1 MTIGTGD
8 IKLLKPQVLL
18 DTSDGGGAM
27 TSNEVVDGLSNNL
40 FADISELDR
49 TYGRVSLRKAFAAI
63 NTTNVDSYFGSHA
76 IVSKIPEDP
85 RVSVSLFSTRDWFDR
100 RDNAR
105 DKIERYLARG
115 PKWAG
120 HLLETQLDGQR
131 AIQLA
136 LRLNDDEPKVGQG
149 LSLVEDEGKST
160 EYEQFVRVTKTTS
173 VERTFTV
180 QGKDI
185 VRKICTVEISD
196 PLRYTFHGP
205 TVSEYELGSTIKAVC
220 RDTRVANAATYY
232 GASKLTDPGS
242 INDASILVDNI
253 FTQLV
258 PSAQSET
265 PLVDLNAASLS
276 NLYVPGNDNLVST
289 TISGTMGPNT
299 NLYIGSPIIPSSLA
313 LTYSGNTITDAGGI
327 LRFGST
333 QIGTIEYDKGLL
345 KFNASAS
352 SFTGTMGLVF
362 KPAAVPSRIQDTA
375 SISIVQNSRGY
386 NYTITLQP
394 IPQLGSLV
402 VSYVSQ
408 GKAYFLFEQG
418 DGSIKGSDAAFG
430 AGSISFIT
438 GSVIITT
445 GALPDANSEIIFAWG
460 KKSTTFTRA
469 NITPPPTSVL
479 INLSHEQVTPS
490 SVTIEWTVNA
500 VDKTATDNG
509 VGLITGD
516 ASGTINYASGE
527 IKLIPTALY
536 QAGTEFTVDYQWGP
550 ANEQRFDMPTRGVDG
565 TISIILPDIGGSI
578 IPKSVE
584 LKWNVDILDSESL
597 GDIFTTQEFDP
608 VPQPFRRD
616 PLVQSFDDGA
626 GLIKRSDGTLQ
637 PDSSINYTTR
647 ELELNPEFEVSIPKP
662 VFGNKQIGQVKKD
675 VIVNGASAQE
685 TITSYRYQL
694 LSWDYVP
701 TLATMPYDETGYII
715 VKWRTTAASTAAS
728 EVFQADELRFDLTPG
743 FTEDILQG
751 SVRFTLGGKVYI
763 DRLGSLYHS
772 IDPATGAGILA
783 GSIAYQTG
791 AILIEDWL
799 PGTTNTM
806 TIQSLVTEMNIQP
819 VDEVVFRIPIA
830 PVRVGS
836 VQIRAVPIE
845 GNSGGQVIVSADSNG
860 KIASPYMIGQVD
872 YESGVVRIKFGQ
884 KVTVDSGVML
894 EPWYDA
900 GAVFIESS
908 VNKIIKPRPVY
919 ADSIRYN
926 AVGYT
931 YLPLSSD
938 ILGLDPVRL
947 PSDGRVPIFRT
958 GDVCVI
964 HHTEKT
970 VFPGTPT
977 TGTTLDV
984 GRVRI
989 AYAKVMD
996 SLGALLNPNMYTVD
1010 LDAGIVTLGGTYVLG
1025 SLTLPLYAEHRV
1037 EDMALVTDVQ
1047 INGRLA
1053 LNRPLTHNYPDG
1065 EAYASSALIFGDLQS
1080 RAFQKFSQE
1089 SWTNVWADAIIGNP
1103 TTAQYND
1110 TLNPIVTNNRGA
1122 TEEKWA
1128 LIFTNSTSFRV
1139 VGKSVG
1145 QIATGDINTTL
1156 SPNNPATGQPY
1167 FTLAASGW
1175 GTGWAAG
1182 NVLRFNTAAANYP
1195 IWLARTV
1202 LQGPATELND
1212 GFQLQIRGDIDR

>member
-27 TSNEVVDGLSNNL
+27 TSVEVVDGLSNNL

-63 NTTNVDSYFGSHA
+63 NTTNTDSYFGAHA
-76 IVSKIPEDP
+76 IVSKAPDDP

-136 LRLNDDEPKVGQG
+136 LRVNDDEPKVGQG
-149 LSLVEDEGKST
+149 LSLVENESLAG
-160 EYEQFVRVTKTTS
+160 EYEQFVRVTKVTS

-185 VRKICTVEISD
+185 LRKVCTVEISD

-205 TVSEYELGSTIKAVC
+205 TVAEFETGSQVKAVC

-232 GASKLTDPGS
+232 GASKLADPGAV
-242 INDASILVDNI
+242 NDASILVENI

-276 NLYVPGNDNLVST
+276 SLYVPGNDNIVTT
-289 TISGTMGPNT
+289 TISGSIGPNT
-299 NLYIGSPIIPSSLA
+299 SFYIGSPVIPGTLSLV
-313 LTYSGNTITDAGGI
+313 TGGNTIVDSGGVI
-327 LRFGST
+327 KIGST
-333 QIGTIEYDKGLL
+333 QVGTIEYDKGLL
-345 KFNASAS
+345 KFNATVS
-352 SFTGTMGLVF
+352 SFTGSMTLNF

-394 IPQLGSLV
+394 IPQPGSLV

-408 GKAYFLFEQG
+408 GKSYFLYEQG

-430 AGSISFIT
+430 AGSLSFTT

-460 KKSTTFTRA
+460 KKSSTFTRA
-469 NITPPPTSVL
+469 NITPPPTTVL
-479 INLSHEQVTPS
+479 INLSHQQVTPS
-490 SVTIEWTVNA
+490 SVSISWTVNA
-500 VDKTATDNG
+500 VAKTATDNG
-509 VGLITGD
+509 SGLITGD
-516 ASGTINYASGE
+516 AGGTINYASGV
-527 IKLIPTALY
+527 IKLIPTVLY

-550 ANEQRFDMPTRGVDG
+550 ANEHRFDMPTRAIDG
-565 TISIILPDIGGSI
+565 SITVILPDVGGSI

-584 LKWNVDILDSESL
+584 LSWNVDILDSESL
-597 GDIFTTQEFDP
+597 GDIFTVQSFDP
-608 VPQPFRRD
+608 PPEMFRRD
-616 PLVQSFDDGA
+616 PLVQAFDDAGA
-626 GLIKRSDGTLQ
+626 IRKSDGTLQ
-637 PDSSINYTTR
+637 PGSSINYTTR
-647 ELELNPEFEVSIPKP
+647 QLVLNPEFEVSIPKP
-662 VFGNKQIGQVKKD
+662 IFGNKQIGQVKKD
-675 VIVNGASAQE
+675 VVINGGSSQE
-685 TITSYRYQL
+685 TITSYRFQL

-701 TLATMPYDETGYII
+701 TLATMPYDEKGYLV
-715 VKWRTTAASTAAS
+715 VKWRTTSSSTAAS
-728 EVFQADELRFDLTPG
+728 EVFQTSNLKFDLTPG

-751 SVRFTLGGKVYI
+751 SVRFTLGGKTYV

-772 IDPATGAGILA
+772 VSTATGSGTLA

-791 AILIEDWL
+791 SVTIDDWV
-799 PGTTNTM
+799 PGGANTL
-806 TIQSLVTEMNIQP
+806 TIQSLVTEMNVQP

-830 PVRVGS
+830 PVRTGS
-836 VQIRAVPIE
+836 VQVRAVPIE
-845 GNSGGQVIVSADSNG
+845 GNSGGQIIVSADANG
-860 KIASPYMIGQVD
+860 KISSPYMIGQVD

-884 KVTVDSGVML
+884 KVTVDTTVQTQ
-894 EPWYDA
+894 PWYDA
-900 GAVFIESS
+900 GAVFSESG
-908 VNKIIKPRPVY
+908 VNKIIRPRPVY

-958 GDVCVI
+958 GDVCVV

-977 TGTTLDV
+977 VGTTLNV

-996 SLGALLNPNMYTVD
+996 SLGALLDPNMYSVD
-1010 LDAGIVTLGGTYVLG
+1010 LDAGVVTLGSTYALG

-1037 EDMALVTDVQ
+1037 EDMALITDVQ

-1053 LNRPLTHNYPDG
+1053 LNKPLTHAYPDG
-1065 EAYASSALIFGDLQS
+1065 ESYVSSALIFGDLQS
-1080 RAFQKFSQE
+1080 RAFSKFSQE
-1089 SWTNVWADAIIGNP
+1089 SWTNVWSDSIIGNP

-1110 TLNPIVTNNRGA
+1110 TSNPIVTNNRGA

-1139 VGKSVG
+1139 VGKSIG
-1145 QIATGDINTTL
+1145 QIATGDINTNL
-1156 SPNNPATGQPY
+1156 SPINPATGQPY
-1167 FTLAASGW
+1167 FTILATGW
-1175 GTGWAAG
+1175 GTGWSAG

-1202 LQGPATELND
+1202 LQGPSTELND